1 MKIYTK
7 TGDRGQTGL
16 FGGARVSKAH
26 QRVDAYGDVDELNC
40 VIGAARAAIG
50 GGHAQEARTDAL
62 LHAIQ
67 SDLFAVGAEL
77 ARDPAKDV
85 DLGIAVIAEPD
96 VQRLEA
102 AIDELERDLAP
113 LQTFVLP
120 GGSAQA
126 AVLHVARA
134 TCRRAERK
142 VVALSELEALR
153 PELVRYLNRLSDLLF
168 VMARH
173 ANFRAKVDDVPW
185 LGRKGPAT

>member
-26 QRVDAYGDVDELNC
+26 PRVDAYGDVDELNC
-40 VIGAARAAIG
+40 AIGAARV
-50 GGHAQEARTDAL
+50 HVSDARVDAL
-62 LHAIQ
+62 LIEIQ
-67 SDLFAVGAEL
+67 SELFALGAEL
-77 ARDPAKDV
+77 ARDPAKQV
-85 DLGIAVIAEPD
+85 DLGIDVIEERN
-96 VQRLEA
+96 VQLLEA

-113 LQTFVLP
+113 LRTFILP
-120 GGSAQA
+120 GGSAEA
-126 AVLHVARA
+126 ALLHLARA

-142 VVALSELEALR
+142 LVALAEVETMR
-153 PELVRYLNRLSDLLF
+153 PELLRYVNRLSDLLF

-185 LGRKGPAT
+185 QGRKSS

>member
-26 QRVDAYGDVDELNC
+26 ARVEAYGDVDELNC
-40 VIGAARAAIG
+40 ALGAVRVHAGNARAG
-50 GGHAQEARTDAL
+50 GL
-62 LHAIQ
+62 LLAIQ
-67 SDLFAVGAEL
+67 SELFTLGAEL
-77 ARDPAKDV
+77 ARDPGKTV
-85 DLGIAVIAEPD
+85 DLGIALIEEHD

-113 LQTFVLP
+113 LKTFILP
-120 GGSAQA
+120 GGSAEA
-126 AVLHVARA
+126 ALLHLARA

-142 VVALSELEALR
+142 LVLLAETESIR
-153 PELVRYLNRLSDLLF
+153 PELLRYVNRLSDLLF

-185 LGRKGPAT
+185 LGGKNS

>member
-26 QRVDAYGDVDELNC
+26 PRVDAYGDVDELNC
-40 VIGAARAAIG
+40 AIGAARV
-50 GGHAQEARTDAL
+50 HVSDARVDAL
-62 LHAIQ
+62 LIEIQ
-67 SDLFAVGAEL
+67 SELFALGAEL
-77 ARDPAKDV
+77 ARDPAKQV
-85 DLGIAVIAEPD
+85 DLGIDVIEERN
-96 VQRLEA
+96 VQLLEA

-113 LQTFVLP
+113 LRNFILP
-120 GGSAQA
+120 GGSAEA
-126 AVLHVARA
+126 ALLHLARA

-142 VVALSELEALR
+142 LVALAEVETMR
-153 PELVRYLNRLSDLLF
+153 PELLRYVNRLSDLLF

-185 LGRKGPAT
+185 QGRKSS

>member
-7 TGDRGQTGL
+7 TGDKGQTGL

-26 QRVDAYGDVDELNC
+26 ARVDCYGEVDELNC
-40 VIGAARAAIG
+40 AIGAARV
-50 GGHAQEARTDAL
+50 HVQEPRSDAL

-67 SDLFAVGAEL
+67 SELFALGAEL

-85 DLGIAVIAEPD
+85 DLGIALIEEPD

-102 AIDELERDLAP
+102 AIDALEQDLAP
-113 LQTFVLP
+113 LKTFVLP
-120 GGSAQA
+120 GGSQEA
-126 AVLHVARA
+126 ALLHQARA

-142 VVALSELEALR
+142 LVAFADTETLR
-153 PELVRYLNRLSDLLF
+153 PELLRYLNRLSDLLF

-185 LGRKGPAT
+185 LGRKSR